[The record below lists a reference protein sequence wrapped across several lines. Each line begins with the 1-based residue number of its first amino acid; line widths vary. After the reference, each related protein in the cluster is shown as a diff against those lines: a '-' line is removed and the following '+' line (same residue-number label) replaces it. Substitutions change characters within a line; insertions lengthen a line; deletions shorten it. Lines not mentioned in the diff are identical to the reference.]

1 MITLAGREPGEVEPG
16 PGQHG
21 HAAEAAPVCGHRQT
35 GVTEPVQVPGDG
47 SQGNPECAAS
57 SWAVAPSL
65 DPSSST
71 GYITFDL
78 GPGAD
83 LAVWSGQFE
92 DLSPDVPRTSE
103 VCLAIGDGGADEV
116 NAIFKQWQSQGVT
129 ILREPHDAGFG
140 LTFLA
145 ADPDG
150 NRIRVAPRG

>member
-1 MITLAGREPGEVEPG
+1 MTRSVVSIVYVNDAP
-16 PGQHG
+16 
-21 HAAEAAPVCGHRQT
+21 AAARFY
-35 GVTEPVQVPGDG
+35 GDLLDM
-47 SQGNPECAAS
+47 S
-57 SWAVAPSL
+57 PSFET
-65 DPSSST
+65 P

-103 VCLAIGDGGADEV
+103 VCLAIGGGGPDEV
-116 NAIFKQWQSQGVT
+116 IAIFKQWQSKGVT
-129 ILREPHDAGFG
+129 ILQEPHDAGFG

>member
-1 MITLAGREPGEVEPG
+1 MTRSVVSIVYVNDAP
-16 PGQHG
+16 
-21 HAAEAAPVCGHRQT
+21 AAARFY
-35 GVTEPVQVPGDG
+35 GDLLG
-47 SQGNPECAAS
+47 MS
-57 SWAVAPSL
+57 PSFET
-65 DPSSST
+65 S

-92 DLSPDVPRTSE
+92 DLSPDVPRTGE
-103 VCLAIGDGGADEV
+103 VCLAIGGGSDEV
-116 NAIFKQWQSQGVT
+116 NATFEQWNSKGVT
-129 ILREPHDAGFG
+129 ILREPHDMGFG

>member
-1 MITLAGREPGEVEPG
+1 MTTSVVSIVYVNDAP
-16 PGQHG
+16 
-21 HAAEAAPVCGHRQT
+21 AAARFY
-35 GVTEPVQVPGDG
+35 GDLLG
-47 SQGNPECAAS
+47 LS
-57 SWAVAPSL
+57 PSFET
-65 DPSSST
+65 S

-83 LAVWSGQFE
+83 LGLWSGQFE

-103 VCLAIGDGGADEV
+103 VCLAIDGGRPDELI
-116 NAIFKQWQSQGVT
+116 ATFERWKSKGVT

-150 NRIRVAPRG
+150 NRIRVAPKG